1 MRLSEHHPR
10 PEIGGELSEFRV
22 GNIVCLEVRDRESND
37 MDTSEDMAPS
47 PLKRQPSTYGFS
59 PINFTTTEY
68 YIVAHRYKRTVVQ
81 KDNVTVSDSNRSVKF
96 DMMVLL
102 PIVQTSN
109 PGNGILTW
117 LLDAAGW
124 IRTAEDFSPL
134 YAITKASVVGNL
146 EESHHLYERFST
158 ISFTESGSDDDKLTV
173 FESNDLIIVN
183 IDRIYIPFA

>member
-1 MRLSEHHPR
+1 MGRPLSFGSNLRLREQHPQ
-10 PEIGGELSEFRV
+10 PEIGRELSEFRV
-22 GNIVCLEVRDRESND
+22 GNIVCLEVESNNKD
-37 MDTSEDMAPS
+37 MVPS
-47 PLKRQPSTYGFS
+47 LLKRQPSTYGFT
-59 PINFTTTEY
+59 PINFSTAEY
-68 YIVAHRYKRTVVQ
+68 YIVAHRYKRTVAQ
-81 KDNVTVSDSNRSVKF
+81 KDSDKSVKF

-146 EESHHLYERFST
+146 EKSHHLYERFST
-158 ISFTESGSDDDKLTV
+158 ISFTENGSDDDKLTV

-183 IDRIYIPFA
+183 TDRIYIPFA